1 MEPASENFELC
12 TEMLKEAD
20 PENLYLPA
28 LAGYPYMMTP
38 DQIAEFTGLSSQGV
52 RKLLTK
58 RQMTG
63 TRVGNRWLVPKLA
76 LLRLLRNGC
85 ESPSNEEEAADES
98 AEMRQALQR

>member
-38 DQIAEFTGLSSQGV
+38 DQIAEHRSFE
-52 RKLLTK
+52 
-58 RQMTG
+58 
-63 TRVGNRWLVPKLA
+63 P
-76 LLRLLRNGC
+76 GC
-85 ESPSNEEEAADES
+85 EEAPHEEADDRDASREPMAR
-98 AEMRQALQR
+98 AEARAFETLAQRLRITQQ

>member
-1 MEPASENFELC
+1 MDTASVGYEIC

-52 RKLLTK
+52 RKLLAK

-76 LLRLLRNGC
+76 LLRLLHSGC
-85 ESPSNEEEAADES
+85 ETPCEDEEAADETT
-98 AEMRQALQR
+98 EVRQTI